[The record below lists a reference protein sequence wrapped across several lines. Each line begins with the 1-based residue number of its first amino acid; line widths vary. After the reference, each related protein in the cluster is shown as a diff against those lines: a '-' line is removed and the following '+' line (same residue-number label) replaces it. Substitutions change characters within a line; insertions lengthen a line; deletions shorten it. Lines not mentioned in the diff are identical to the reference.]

1 MGSSQALQRCG
12 RKWAS
17 GLPKVY
23 REPASSCAFRD
34 KPVNSA
40 KRFCIFHSPSC
51 LILPAFEKI
60 MHRTGREIFAIPV
73 PEFGKIVWGRRPVRQ
88 GDPIP
93 CGGNR
98 NILKSGHEKAAG
110 TVPFRPRSDENFPRF
125 WTDRLGCRTL
135 GAMMDIFL
143 AMMDVFSEM
152 MNIFS
157 FMLDKFFSML
167 NENVKMMDNKSKM
180 LDSSLRFRTIFRRC

>member
-1 MGSSQALQRCG
+1 MGSSQVLQRCG

-40 KRFCIFHSPSC
+40 KHFCIFHSPSW
-51 LILPAFEKI
+51 LIMPAFEKI
-60 MHRTGREIFAIPV
+60 MHRTGRKIIAIPV

-125 WTDRLGCRTL
+125 LDRPSRMSDTGSDDGHFSCDDGRFFRDDEHFFFHV
-135 GAMMDIFL
+135 GRIFL
-143 AMMDVFSEM
+143 HVERKWQD
-152 MNIFS
+152 
-157 FMLDKFFSML
+157 DGH
-167 NENVKMMDNKSKM
+167 
-180 LDSSLRFRTIFRRC
+180 